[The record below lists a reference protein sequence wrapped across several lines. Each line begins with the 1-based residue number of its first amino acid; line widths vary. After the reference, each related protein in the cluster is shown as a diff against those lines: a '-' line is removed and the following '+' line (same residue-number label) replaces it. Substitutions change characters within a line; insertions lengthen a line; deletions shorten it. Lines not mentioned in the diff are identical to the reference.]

1 MKNRFSLLALS
12 ILLLLAAG
20 CDWRGVRGNGTMKTE
35 QRPVTD
41 FTRIQAGGF
50 YEIEWH
56 PGSPSLSVTTDEN
69 LLGNVAT
76 RIDGNVLK
84 IDVHGQIAPSH
95 GIKIMVASTSL
106 GGADLSGASK
116 MEATGLTGDRFSLET
131 SGATKVTLTGHT
143 TRLIASLTGASK
155 LDADA
160 LQTEAVEIA
169 VTGAGNAN
177 VTATKSLQAAIT
189 GAGRVTYGG
198 NPPQVQKKVT
208 GAGKISPRD

>member
-1 MKNRFSLLALS
+1 
-12 ILLLLAAG
+12 
-20 CDWRGVRGNGTMKTE
+20 
-35 QRPVTD
+35 
-41 FTRIQAGGF
+41 
-50 YEIEWH
+50 
-56 PGSPSLSVTTDEN
+56 
-69 LLGNVAT
+69 
-76 RIDGNVLK
+76 
-84 IDVHGQIAPSH
+84 
-95 GIKIMVASTSL
+95 MVASTSL

-131 SGATKVTLTGHT
+131 SGATKVTLAGHT